1 MDPAQRDTIP
11 ARMRMLVSKQT
22 CPCEADIPTTVAE
35 RTPFTPDFDGVNQ
48 VLVYDV
54 QGRIVFEGSVQK
66 YRSWNHDRLV
76 ISQHIANGT
85 LLVLVR

>member
-1 MDPAQRDTIP
+1 
-11 ARMRMLVSKQT
+11 MRMLVSKPT

-35 RTPFTPDFDGVNQ
+35 RAPFTPDFDGVNQ

-54 QGRIVFEGSVQK
+54 QGRLVFEGSMQK

-85 LLVLVR
+85 MLVLMR